1 MHANARVLHYSDT
14 ENASDLAGK
23 LEDYGSQPL
32 PANCREGS
40 LRIVTERYPN
50 IAVADAAEI
59 AVSARFR
66 KDLRD
71 LFPTSDMPTIIIGA
85 ADETPDDSLQI
96 EILPGPFRNAK
107 LFSRLAILSRLVT
120 MQDELALRSE
130 TSQLYGLETPAP
142 VPHGGEAANSRVL
155 VATNDDGKRWSI
167 VDMIATI
174 AKT

>member
-40 LRIVTERYPN
+40 LHIVTGRYPN
-50 IAVADAAEI
+50 IAVADAAES

-96 EILPGPFRNAK
+96 KFLPGPFRDAK
-107 LFSRLAILSRLVT
+107 LFSRPVT
-120 MQDELALRSE
+120 MQDELAPRSE

-155 VATNDDGKRWSI
+155 VVTNDDGKRWPI
-167 VDMIATI
+167 IDMIATI